1 MRRVCYG
8 EYLAVMVKAAE
19 VVYNEPPKFV
29 EGTKLFLDRMFAKHV
44 WEYQDGDMD
53 LPRWIEALSEMSFC
67 LKLYGDGL
75 YLTDCQLFE
84 MQPSQLV
91 DREKDQDQLV
101 DREKDQDQL
110 VDREKDQD
118 QLVDREQDQDQDQL
132 VDREK
137 DQDQLVDREQDQDQD
152 QLVDRE
158 KDQDQLVDR
167 EKDQD
172 QEQHFQ
178 PAPAGE
184 IFDNLDF
191 GYLLDH
197 ARHIHKLSETDK
209 EKLHNEHHKTQR
221 HLLPDLGNKGLKM
234 LLILVCPH
242 FVAEKSISKDAKC
255 GRHLE
260 AMMIEILDDAFCK

>member
-1 MRRVCYG
+1 
-8 EYLAVMVKAAE
+8 
-19 VVYNEPPKFV
+19 
-29 EGTKLFLDRMFAKHV
+29 MFAKHV

-110 VDREKDQD
+110 VDRE
-118 QLVDREQDQDQDQL
+118 
-132 VDREK
+132 
-137 DQDQLVDREQDQDQD
+137 QDQDQD

-178 PAPAGE
+178 PAPAGQAGGAAGPRPRLRNGG
-184 IFDNLDF
+184 IPV
-191 GYLLDH
+191 
-197 ARHIHKLSETDK
+197 ARPQVPNMVHVIAHGEQGRRAWELY
-209 EKLHNEHHKTQR
+209 R
-221 HLLPDLGNKGLKM
+221 GLR
-234 LLILVCPH
+234 P
-242 FVAEKSISKDAKC
+242 
-255 GRHLE
+255 
-260 AMMIEILDDAFCK
+260 

>member
-1 MRRVCYG
+1 
-8 EYLAVMVKAAE
+8 
-19 VVYNEPPKFV
+19 
-29 EGTKLFLDRMFAKHV
+29 
-44 WEYQDGDMD
+44 
-53 LPRWIEALSEMSFC
+53 
-67 LKLYGDGL
+67 
-75 YLTDCQLFE
+75 

-91 DREKDQDQLV
+91 DREK
-101 DREKDQDQL
+101 
-110 VDREKDQD
+110 
-118 QLVDREQDQDQDQL
+118 DQDQL